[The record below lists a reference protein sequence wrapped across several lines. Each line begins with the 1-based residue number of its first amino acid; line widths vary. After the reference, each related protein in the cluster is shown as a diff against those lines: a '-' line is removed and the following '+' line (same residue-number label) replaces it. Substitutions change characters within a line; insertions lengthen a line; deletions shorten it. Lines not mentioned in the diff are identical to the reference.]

1 MAYLGYARRFRPRTF
16 DEVVGQPGAVGTLRN
31 AITRGRVSH
40 AYLFCGPRG
49 TGKTTTAR
57 ILAKALNCDKGPVP
71 DPCGE
76 CKACLGESLDVV
88 EMDAASHNGVDDI
101 RELREGVWGSTLGSR
116 FRVYIIDEVHMLSTA
131 AFNAFLKVLEEPP
144 EHVKFVLCTTD
155 PQKMPETVRSRCQ
168 RLDFRRLTVED
179 VVSRLEQIATQEK
192 LDVAADA
199 LREIARHSAGGLRD
213 AEVLLEQLSIYAEG
227 AITLEHVR
235 ALTGSIDQP
244 KLARLAGALAA
255 GDTGAALEEADA
267 IIESGADPAEL
278 MEALADHLRDAL
290 AVQACGE
297 QSPVVASRGIDLAS
311 AGATASSL
319 RQEELLYAAA
329 ALQAARKDA
338 RTSTQV
344 RTVLELVLVR
354 LSRIKDLV
362 SLEDI
367 AAGLAA
373 GPGVGAPAR
382 GPAPRRIS
390 TPAPS
395 EAPKPPRASA
405 PPARPAPDDSST
417 GREPAE
423 DAESP
428 ARGGSPQEGEPAAE
442 LGPAPPPPPPEGDL
456 TIDAVAERWP
466 YVQAGVTTRNSSIG
480 AFLKSGAP
488 SRVEGDT
495 VFVAFPGQFGY
506 HRQRLSER
514 ESIDLVSGI
523 ASEILGRK
531 VSVTLEAAKRGGGSR
546 SGGGGSDASAD
557 ADKAPTP
564 ALARQQASKDPKIGK
579 LLEKSNGRIERVGD
593 R

>member
-1 MAYLGYARRFRPRTF
+1 MAYLTYARRFRPRTF
-16 DEVVGQPGAVGTLRN
+16 GEVVGQPGAVGTLRN
-31 AITRGRVSH
+31 ALTQGRVSH

-57 ILAKALNCDKGPVP
+57 ILARALNCDKGPTP

-88 EMDAASHNGVDDI
+88 EMDAASHRGVDDI
-101 RELREGVWGSTLGSR
+101 RELREGVWGSTLGAR
-116 FRVYIIDEVHMLSTA
+116 FRVYIIDEVHMLTTE

-179 VVSRLEQIATQEK
+179 VVSRLEQIASQEN

-199 LREIARHSAGGLRD
+199 LREVARHSQGGLRD

-255 GDTGAALEEADA
+255 GDTGAALDEADA

-278 MEALADHLRDAL
+278 MGALADHLRDAL

-297 QSPVVASRGIDLAS
+297 KSPVVASRGIDLAS
-311 AGATASSL
+311 AGATASAL
-319 RQEELLYAAA
+319 TQEELLYAAA

-338 RTSTQV
+338 RASTQV

-367 AAGLAA
+367 AAGLAS
-373 GPGVGAPAR
+373 GSGGGVPAR
-382 GPAPRRIS
+382 AAAPRRIS
-390 TPAPS
+390 TPARR
-395 EAPKPPRASA
+395 EATKRPRASA
-405 PPARPAPDDSST
+405 PPARPSPDDSST
-417 GREPAE
+417 DKEAVESTESSVPE
-423 DAESP
+423 D
-428 ARGGSPQEGEPAAE
+428 SPQESEPVSE
-442 LGPAPPPPPPEGDL
+442 LGPSPPPPPPESDL
-456 TIDAVAERWP
+456 TLEAVAERWP
-466 YVQAGVTTRNSSIG
+466 YVQAAVTEREDSIG
-480 AFLKSGAP
+480 AFLKSGTP
-488 SRVEGDT
+488 SRVEGGT

-506 HRQRLSER
+506 HRQRLSQK

-523 ASEILGRK
+523 ASGLLGRK
-531 VSVTLEAAKRGGGSR
+531 VSVTLEAAKKDGRPAAGGSFGDTGNA
-546 SGGGGSDASAD
+546 STPASARE
-557 ADKAPTP
+557 A
-564 ALARQQASKDPKIGK
+564 ASKDPRIRK
-579 LLEKSNGRIERVGD
+579 LVDKANGRIERVGD